1 MYSSS
6 QNVVP
11 GSAIA
16 ASPGNLLEMQM
27 LGSHPRPAQLKTR
40 AQQTNP
46 PGNSDACQKKKLRTT
61 DVYKTTNTVPGIEPV
76 FKKTFHWCYY

>member
-6 QNVVP
+6 QSVVP

-46 PGNSDACQKKKLRTT
+46 PGKYDACQKKS
-61 DVYKTTNTVPGIEPV
+61 
-76 FKKTFHWCYY
+76 